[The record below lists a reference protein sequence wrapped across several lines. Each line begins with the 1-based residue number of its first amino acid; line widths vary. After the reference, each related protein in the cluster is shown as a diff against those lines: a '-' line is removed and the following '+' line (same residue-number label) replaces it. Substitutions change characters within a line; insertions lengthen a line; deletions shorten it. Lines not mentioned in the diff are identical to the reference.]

1 MDKNRLTRLLDHPET
16 IDYQDIIDLEK
27 LVQEYP
33 YFTAAQMLL
42 AVGMIRI
49 DHEKAQQQLQKAAAM
64 APNRNVLRKL
74 CTQLPDEYVASAEI
88 IPEKTILIPEIDLGG
103 TSEDLNREVALL
115 EEKKKTLDEL
125 MAIIENKIS
134 ELENAKKQPKKEE
147 KKLSKAE
154 IIDKFIAENPSISRP
169 KQEFFNPISAA
180 QESIIDQENIVSET
194 LATIYENQ
202 GYFEKA
208 ISIYEKLKLKYPDLT
223 QCYSTRGL
231 NAVAGVNIANTINN
245 LFKVVFLSLGTSVG
259 IIVGGLLG
267 AGKLEEAREADRKI
281 ILFSVIVSCFVG
293 LVMLSVSGLFP
304 MLFNTNEIAR
314 TIAASLIAVQAICL
328 PIDAFKNAT
337 YFTLRSGGRTFITFL
352 FDGFSIMALNYPVA
366 YILSR
371 FTDVNVVWIFVSV
384 QIAGLAKGLL
394 GYVLVKRGVW
404 VRNIVTE

>member
-1 MDKNRLTRLLDHPET
+1 
-16 IDYQDIIDLEK
+16 
-27 LVQEYP
+27 
-33 YFTAAQMLL
+33 
-42 AVGMIRI
+42 
-49 DHEKAQQQLQKAAAM
+49 M

-208 ISIYEKLKLKYPDLT
+208 ISIYEKLKLKHPEKSIIFAGRINALKNK
-223 QCYSTRGL
+223 L
-231 NAVAGVNIANTINN
+231 NN
-245 LFKVVFLSLGTSVG
+245 
-259 IIVGGLLG
+259 
-267 AGKLEEAREADRKI
+267 
-281 ILFSVIVSCFVG
+281 
-293 LVMLSVSGLFP
+293 
-304 MLFNTNEIAR
+304 
-314 TIAASLIAVQAICL
+314 
-328 PIDAFKNAT
+328 
-337 YFTLRSGGRTFITFL
+337 
-352 FDGFSIMALNYPVA
+352 
-366 YILSR
+366 
-371 FTDVNVVWIFVSV
+371 
-384 QIAGLAKGLL
+384 
-394 GYVLVKRGVW
+394 
-404 VRNIVTE
+404 